1 MSEWYGIKNDRF
13 YTILVSQKETI
24 VNYGKIGGK
33 TTINK
38 KNHKDSESAEKFYQ
52 KTIKNKTKDEFRNYS
67 REDFIQLNNREKK
80 TQSKTQKT
88 HKTQNI
94 NDKDS
99 KKEDI
104 QVGKE
109 EGEDYNKSDDAKIDD
124 VKDKR
129 KNTNQLYNWGYE
141 EEEYDYSEWSV

>member
-13 YTILVSQKETI
+13 YTILVSQNETI

-38 KNHKDSESAEKFYQ
+38 KNHKDSKSAEKFYQ

-67 REDFIQLNNREKK
+67 REDFIQLNNRQK
-80 TQSKTQKT
+80 TQSKT
-88 HKTQNI
+88 HSL

-104 QVGKE
+104 QDE
-109 EGEDYNKSDDAKIDD
+109 EVMAGQVVD
-124 VKDKR
+124 VKTKDHDKIILDD
-129 KNTNQLYNWGYE
+129 KKENTIKLYNWGYE